1 MPGLVPKYEY
11 SSQRPKTTKLV
22 SQLLRRAIYLD
33 PSVLA
38 TTSTLTPATL
48 TNLSHNS
55 KVPHVHP
62 PSRAITQEML
72 FRATTEGIP
81 HALTPIPS
89 YNSRDISR
97 LQNQQPKVATAKIA
111 WRGTHAAKRTTPL
124 IQPRCRYRLVK
135 SLSPPSA
142 HGSAVPCW
150 EAIAWRNYSCRQA
163 HAIQAHNPV
172 TPGSIIM
179 NQFSQKT
186 SSDPQFPLSQAKLLP
201 LRWRLTASP
210 VLQSGALVLRIPEF
224 CTAPARVQFSPA
236 LT

>member
-89 YNSRDISR
+89 YNSRDMFWATTQGTPTIPPLKHHQNPCRSR
-97 LQNQQPKVATAKIA
+97 LQNQQPKVATTKIA

-163 HAIQAHNPV
+163 HAIQVPSV
-172 TPGSIIM
+172 YTSIAWRIH
-179 NQFSQKT
+179 FVAWRCT
-186 SSDPQFPLSQAKLLP
+186 S
-201 LRWRLTASP
+201 TATHSNLDSP
-210 VLQSGALVLRIPEF
+210 TLIFFNANRF
-224 CTAPARVQFSPA
+224 
-236 LT
+236 